1 MEIQLVQLLTSVISA
16 VISVIAILGIISKF
30 SNKLLNS
37 LLKKWIESIKF
48 KDLDPRSDIYDFMKD
63 VVELKIQ
70 FNAFKDEDNI
80 QREVLTNIQNSL
92 KEITNELG
100 DLKRERFRSDLRSR
114 LEYTITKKG
123 KVDRSYWDHIVQDYT
138 YYSNELKMNS
148 YMGSLYKSAEKLY
161 IKSNVTKESV
171 N

>member
-16 VISVIAILGIISKF
+16 IVSVVAILGIISKF
-30 SNKLLNS
+30 SNKLFNS
-37 LLKKWIESIKF
+37 LLKKWIESIKL
-48 KDLDPRSDIYDFMKD
+48 KDLNPRSDIYEFMKD
-63 VVELKIQ
+63 VIELKVQ
-70 FNAFKDEDNI
+70 FNAFKEEDNI

-92 KEITNELG
+92 RDISRELG
-100 DLKRERFRSDLRSR
+100 DIKKERFRSDLRSR

-123 KVDRSYWDHIVQDYT
+123 KVDSSYWDHIAQDYT
-138 YYSNELKMNS
+138 YYTNELKLNS

-161 IKSNVTKESV
+161 IKSNVTKESI